1 MENLN
6 YKEFNVN
13 KYKISIILLNLI
25 IISNL
30 SYADN
35 NLSKEK
41 GEDIILL
48 PQSEQIQSSSKSKA
62 ITIEDIEKRLK
73 QIEKKNILEKIEIE
87 KFEKKVRAYKKKVE
101 NLKTKKTNE

>member
-1 MENLN
+1 MENLS

-13 KYKISIILLNLI
+13 RYKISIILLNLI
-25 IISNL
+25 ILSNL

-41 GEDIILL
+41 EEPIMLL
-48 PQSEQIQSSSKSKA
+48 PQSEQIQSSSKSKR
-62 ITIEDIEKRLK
+62 ITIDDVKKRLK
-73 QIEKKNILEKIEIE
+73 EIEQKNMLEQIEIDS
-87 KFEKKVRAYKKKVE
+87 FEKKVRAYQRKVE

>member
-1 MENLN
+1 LENLS

-13 KYKISIILLNLI
+13 RYKISIILLNLI
-25 IISNL
+25 ILSNL

-41 GEDIILL
+41 EEPIMLL
-48 PQSEQIQSSSKSKA
+48 PQSEQIQSSSKSKR
-62 ITIEDIEKRLK
+62 ITIDDVKKRLK
-73 QIEKKNILEKIEIE
+73 EIEQKNMLEQIEIDS
-87 KFEKKVRAYKKKVE
+87 FEKKVRAYQRKVE